1 MQTKISRRPS
11 QPWQSTWPET
21 LHPRLQSIYTARG
34 IESIEQLERS
44 LQAMLRPQQ
53 LKGLQPAIDLLV
65 KAVTEQQSLLIV
77 GDFDADGATSSAL
90 GMLALR
96 DMGAAQVQYLVP
108 NRFEFGYGLTPEIV
122 AVAQRRNPDLII
134 TVDNGISSIEG
145 VAAAKAAGMDVLVT
159 DHHLPGRELPAADAI
174 VNPNQHGCGFPSK
187 NLAGVGV
194 IFYLMSA
201 LRSALR
207 ERNWFAQRGI
217 PEPNMGDYLD
227 LVALGTVADVVPLDH
242 NNRILV
248 HQGLQRI
255 RSGRA
260 RPGILA
266 LLEVAGRQRQRLV
279 ASDLGFTVGPRLN
292 AAGRLD
298 DMSLGIECLLCDSP
312 DLAREMA
319 IELDDLNKDRRAIE
333 AGMQQEALKT
343 LQNLTL
349 DDEDALPWGLCLY
362 DPQWHQGVIGI
373 LASRIKERFHRPVI
387 AFADASDDEIKGSA
401 RSIPGLHIRDAL
413 DAVASAHPGLLSK
426 FGGHAMAAGMSLKK
440 ADLLRFQQAFDAVV
454 RQSLRAEDLTAEV
467 LSDGELSG
475 DEFGLP
481 LAYTLR
487 EAGPWGQHFPEPVF
501 DGEFYV
507 VQQRIVGEKHLKL
520 VLAVDAGHQQLLDA
534 IAFNIDVNEWPNQ
547 RVDKVRLAYRLDVNE
562 FRGRESLQL
571 MVEHLEPAAFTTP

>member
-1 MQTKISRRPS
+1 MVTKIARREQISLNEP
-11 QPWQSTWPET
+11 WPET
-21 LHPRLQSIYTARG
+21 LHPRLRAIYAARG
-34 IESIEQLERS
+34 ITSAQELERS

-53 LKGLQPAIDLLV
+53 LKGLEQAVVLLV
-65 KAVTEQQSLLIV
+65 EAIETQQSLLIV

-96 DMGAAQVQYLVP
+96 DMGAASVQYLVP
-108 NRFEFGYGLTPEIV
+108 NRFDFGYGLTPEIV
-122 AVAQRRNPDLII
+122 EVAKARKPDMII

-145 VAAAKAAGMDVLVT
+145 VEAAKTAGIKVLVT
-159 DHHLPGRELPAADAI
+159 DHHLPGKTLPAADAI
-174 VNPNQHGCGFPSK
+174 VNPSQPGCEFPSK

-207 ERNWFAQRGI
+207 DRQWFQSKGI
-217 PEPNMGDYLD
+217 AEPNMGSYLD
-227 LVALGTVADVVPLDH
+227 LVALGTVADVVPLDN
-242 NNRILV
+242 NNRIFV

-255 RSGRA
+255 RSGHA

-266 LLEVAGRQRQRLV
+266 LLEVAGKQRHRLV

-298 DMSLGIECLLCDSP
+298 DMSLGIECLLCSSP

-333 AGMQQEALKT
+333 AGMQQEALKS
-343 LQNLTL
+343 LEGVSL
-349 DDEDALPWGLCLY
+349 DGDQLPWGVCLY

-387 AFADASDDEIKGSA
+387 AFADANEEEIKGSA

-413 DAVASAHPGLLSK
+413 DAVASAHPGLLTK

-440 ADLLRFQQAFDAVV
+440 SDYPRFQQAFDEVV
-454 RQSLRAEDLTAEV
+454 RSTLREEALQAEI
-467 LSDGELSG
+467 LSDGELSA
-475 DEFGLP
+475 EELSMP

-487 EAGPWGQHFPEPVF
+487 EAGPWGQHFPEPMF
-501 DGEFYV
+501 DGEFHL

-520 VLAVDAGHQQLLDA
+520 VLSSDSAHQQLIDA
-534 IAFNIDVNEWPNQ
+534 IAFNVDLDVWPNDAIK
-547 RVDKVRLAYRLDVNE
+547 RVRLAYRLDVNE
-562 FRGRESLQL
+562 YRGRESVQL
-571 MVEHLEPAAFTTP
+571 MVEYIEPVT